1 MLNTTSEE
9 TYKDGEII
17 FDEGST
23 GDWVYVVESGA
34 VELYKV
40 VDGKKVVIEVL
51 RAGEVFGELAFI
63 ARFPRTASAR
73 ALGDT
78 VLGVMDKM
86 YMDTE
91 YNRLSG
97 SFQLV
102 LKSLAMRLKKTT
114 EAAVG
119 KKSNRHEPRL
129 NKSLAL
135 TFKDK
140 DAFVQTYTQNLSG
153 SGLFIKT
160 AKPLPKGEALDLQ
173 VKIPNLESP
182 MKFLCVVAWSRKE
195 TSDPVNLPV
204 GMGVKFV
211 QMSDGEKDRLRK
223 ILASI

>member
-9 TYKDGEII
+9 TYRDGETI

-23 GDWVYVVESGA
+23 GDWVYVVEDGA
-34 VELYKV
+34 VELSKNV
-40 VDGKKVVIEVL
+40 NGKKVVLEIL
-51 RAGEVFGELAFI
+51 REGEVFGELAFI
-63 ARFPRTASAR
+63 ARFPRTASAK

-86 YMDTE
+86 YMDSE
-91 YNRLSG
+91 YNKLSG

-114 EAAVG
+114 ETAVG
-119 KKSNRHEPRL
+119 LNINRVEDRKKHC
-129 NKSLAL
+129 LAL

-140 DAFVQTYTQNLSG
+140 NAFIQAYSHNLSG

-160 AKPLPKGEALDLQ
+160 AKPLTKGETFDLQ
-173 VKIPNLESP
+173 VKLPNLESA
-182 MKFLCVVAWSRKE
+182 MKFLCVVAWTRNE

-211 QMSDGEKDRLRK
+211 QLSDKEKDRLK
-223 ILASI
+223 AILAKL